1 MLRKFSTS
9 VVFANDLSD
18 HCIVGAVRNTKISR
32 SEPRISFNWGRIK
45 QADNVSLGIFTGE
58 LCLLCGQTRPFLPGQ
73 GERSGQAWFG
83 SVPADLLHERNLGRK
98 SGSDADWLR
107 FH

>member
-9 VVFANDLSD
+9 AVFANDLSD

-32 SEPRISFNWGRIK
+32 SEPRISLNWGRIK
-45 QADNVSLGIFTGE
+45 QADNV
-58 LCLLCGQTRPFLPGQ
+58 RK
-73 GERSGQAWFG
+73 SG
-83 SVPADLLHERNLGRK
+83 LGRK